1 MDATGRR
8 LIIIG
13 ASVMVSFS
21 SIFFRLSDSPS
32 MVMTFYRMLFA
43 SAIIVPLALWR
54 CRKELFSLGG
64 RDLLMSVLSGIVF
77 AVHIAAFFESLN
89 HVSIASCLVL
99 TDTAVFFV
107 ALFMMLFFKES
118 VSRKGWGIMAL
129 TFGGC
134 VLIAVS
140 DMSGEMGLVGDLLAL
155 VSSVLFAV
163 YAMVG
168 RRVRGRVSTLCYTSV
183 LYVSAAV
190 TSLIIVLASGDS
202 GYMFSDTD
210 DILLGIGLAVCCT
223 IFGHTVYNWGLRYE
237 KAAFVAITTL
247 LEPVFGSVL
256 GLMIFGEV
264 PGILV
269 ILGSVVVLL
278 GVYLFSLDTAPD
290 PQSYAESEDLR

>member
-1 MDATGRR
+1 MDVTARR
-8 LIIIG
+8 LAIVG

-21 SIFFRLSDSPS
+21 TIFFRLSDSPA
-32 MVMTFYRMLFA
+32 MVMTFYRMFFA
-43 SAIIVPLALWR
+43 ALIIIPLALWR
-54 CRKELFSLGG
+54 CRSGFREMDR
-64 RDLLMSVLSGIVF
+64 RDLLMSILSGVVF

-107 ALFMMLFFKES
+107 ALFMMVFFKES
-118 VSRKGWGIMAL
+118 VSRKGWVIIAL

-134 VLIAVS
+134 VLITVS
-140 DMSGEMGLVGDLLAL
+140 DMTGENGLLGDILAL
-155 VSSVLFAV
+155 LSSVLFAV

-168 RRVRGRVSTLCYTSV
+168 RRVRSRVSTLVYTSI
-183 LYVSAAV
+183 LYSSAAV
-190 TSLIIVLASGDS
+190 TSFAIITV
-202 GYMFSDTD
+202 SDLPSMTCGPND
-210 DILLGIGLAVCCT
+210 LLLGLGLAVCCT

-247 LEPVFGSVL
+247 LEPVFGTFL
-256 GLMIFGEV
+256 GFLIFGEV

-278 GVYLFSLDTAPD
+278 GVYLFSVDTSP
-290 PQSYAESEDLR
+290 EGE

>member
-1 MDATGRR
+1 MDVTARR
-8 LIIIG
+8 LAIVG

-21 SIFFRLSDSPS
+21 TIFFRLSDSPA
-32 MVMTFYRMLFA
+32 MVMTFYRMFFA
-43 SAIIVPLALWR
+43 ALIIIPLALWK
-54 CRKELFSLGG
+54 CRSGFKEMDR
-64 RDLLMSVLSGIVF
+64 RDLLTSILSGVVF

-107 ALFMMLFFKES
+107 ALFMMVFFKEA
-118 VSRKGWGIMAL
+118 VSRKGWAIIAL

-134 VLIAVS
+134 VLITVS
-140 DMSGEMGLVGDLLAL
+140 DMTGENGLLGDMLAL
-155 VSSVLFAV
+155 LSSVLFAV

-168 RRVRGRVSTLCYTSV
+168 RRVRSRVSTLVYTSI
-183 LYVSAAV
+183 LYSSAAV
-190 TSLIIVLASGDS
+190 TSFAIIAV
-202 GYMFSDTD
+202 SDLPSMVCGPND
-210 DILLGIGLAVCCT
+210 LLLGLGLAVCCT

-247 LEPVFGSVL
+247 LEPVFGTFL
-256 GLMIFGEV
+256 GFLIFGEV

-278 GVYLFSLDTAPD
+278 GVYLFSLDTSPERADGRP
-290 PQSYAESEDLR
+290 EGE

>member
-1 MDATGRR
+1 MDAPARR
-8 LIIIG
+8 MIIIG

-21 SIFFRLSDSPS
+21 AIFFRLSDSPT

-43 SAIIVPLALWR
+43 SAVIVPLALWR
-54 CRKELFSLGG
+54 CRGELLSMD
-64 RDLLMSVLSGIVF
+64 RHDMLMSALSGVVF
-77 AVHIAAFFESLN
+77 AVHIAAYFESLN
-89 HVSIASCLVL
+89 HVSVASCLVL

-140 DMSGEMGLVGDLLAL
+140 DFSGENGLLGDMLAL
-155 VSSVLFAV
+155 LSSLLFAV
-163 YAMVG
+163 YAILG
-168 RRVRGRVSTLCYTSV
+168 RRVRSRASTLAYTSI

-190 TSLIIVLASGDS
+190 TSLLIVLASGDA
-202 GYMFSDTD
+202 GCMFSDGED
-210 DILLGIGLAVCCT
+210 VLLGLGLAVCCT

-247 LEPVFGSVL
+247 LEPVFGSML
-256 GLMIFGEV
+256 ALIIFGEV
-264 PGILV
+264 PGVLV
-269 ILGSVVVLL
+269 IVGSVIVLV
-278 GVYLFSLDTAPD
+278 GIYLFSADTEPET
-290 PQSYAESEDLR
+290 SG